1 MTRPA
6 LAWLDRPAVY
16 LSAAAAVAV
25 ASYLLFHVAVL
36 GGVPHV
42 SDEVV
47 YLFQAQTLARGHL
60 AAPAPAL
67 PEFFRYLNV
76 VIDAGRGVWFGI
88 YPPGWPAVLAPF
100 VKLGIGPWAN
110 ALVNAAALLTIYR
123 LACEFTGRRIAQ
135 LALLLGLAS
144 PFAWAMGA
152 SYLAHPLALL
162 LTAGAMLG
170 ITVGLRRDRPPYIIG
185 AGALVGI
192 LATVR
197 PLDALAVGTVLA
209 ALLLW
214 QRTWKAALLMT
225 AAAAPFVALLLLY
238 NRALTGSAFL
248 FPQQLYNPRDALGF
262 GPSIGKIA
270 TYGTVGHTPLK
281 AAWNLGQNLR
291 SLATN
296 LFGWPFVSFAFVPF
310 AYFTRRSRR
319 RRGLLLLTALA
330 VAVTLGYACYWYD
343 GVMYGAR
350 FYYLLMPLWLVL
362 TAQGMAQVHTFCA
375 RRRMPW
381 AMPAVAAALTL
392 FGAAFY
398 VPHYARKLGASYNC
412 MDNNAYAAARR
423 AGVAAG
429 VVLVPP
435 IDRGY
440 PSYGG
445 VFWRNSPWL
454 DGDLLWAKDLGPLV
468 PQLKAAY
475 PRRRV
480 WRYDGNAVTPLS
492 P

>member
-1 MTRPA
+1 MTRPP
-6 LAWLDRPAVY
+6 LASLDRPAVY

-25 ASYLLFHVAVL
+25 ASYLLFHYAVL
-36 GGVPHV
+36 GGGPHV

-47 YLFQAQTLARGHL
+47 YLFQAQTLARGHV

-67 PEFFRYLNV
+67 PEFFRYLNII
-76 VIDAGRGVWFGI
+76 IDTGRGVWFGI

-110 ALVNAAALLTIYR
+110 ALVNAAALLTVYR
-123 LACEFTGRRIAQ
+123 LACEFTGRRVAQ

-162 LTAGAMLG
+162 LAAGALLG
-170 ITVGLRRDRPPYIIG
+170 VAVGLRQDRPPYIIG

-209 ALLLW
+209 ALMLS
-214 QRTWKAALLMT
+214 QRTWKAVLLMA

-238 NRALTGSAFL
+238 NRALTGSALL
-248 FPQQLYNPRDALGF
+248 FPQQLYNPRDAMGF
-262 GPSIGKIA
+262 GPHVGKIA

-281 AAWNLGQNLR
+281 AVWNLGQNLR

-296 LFGWPFVSFAFVPF
+296 LFGWPFVSLAFVPF
-310 AYFTRRSRR
+310 AYFTRRARR
-319 RRGLLLLTALA
+319 RRGLLLFTALA

-350 FYYLLMPLWLVL
+350 FYYLLMPVWLVL
-362 TAQGMAQVHTFCA
+362 TAQGITNCHTFLG
-375 RRRMPW
+375 RRHMRW
-381 AMPAVAAALTL
+381 AVPAAAAALTL
-392 FGAAFY
+392 FAAAIY
-398 VPHYARKLGASYNC
+398 VPHYVHKLAASYNG
-412 MDNNAYAAARR
+412 MDDKAYAAARR
-423 AGVAAG
+423 AGVTAG
-429 VVLVPP
+429 AVLVPP

-454 DGDLLWAKDLGPLV
+454 DGDLLWAKDLGPLDS
-468 PQLKAAY
+468 QFMAAY
-475 PRRRV
+475 PDRRM
-480 WRYDGNAVTPLS
+480 WRYSGGAVVPLS
-492 P
+492 Q